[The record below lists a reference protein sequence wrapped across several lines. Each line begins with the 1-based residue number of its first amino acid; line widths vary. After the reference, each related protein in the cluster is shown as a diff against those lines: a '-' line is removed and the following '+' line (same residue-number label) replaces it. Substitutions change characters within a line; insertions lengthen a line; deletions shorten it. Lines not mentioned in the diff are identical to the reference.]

1 MLLYKRSEIDLQ
13 RAVIFVYA
21 SLMRLEGKLHNQI
34 TIIVPVSRMSTKLDN
49 LRQWLRTVD
58 FESIEVIL
66 VHDIQDV
73 ETGRELKEITFKIPK
88 IQLIEA
94 RFGSPGMARNAGLDL
109 VKSEWIVFW
118 DSDDLP
124 EVEEVI
130 EMIEIAANGNFAVAV
145 GGFTVQSLTSP
156 NLHSLHLIENSI
168 SGKLFEEFGMQPG
181 LWRWAFRKE
190 IIGKIRFKAFRMAED
205 QCFLFDLNLA
215 GQRIYVHPKS
225 VYTYFVG
232 DEQQLTNNSK
242 ALSDLLKSVPYL
254 MRSIKGS
261 NASKSEFG
269 ALLITRQ
276 VLTALKRGVLSTK
289 ILMII
294 QVMKFFPLI
303 LFSKGAYFMAALKLL
318 VTKRS
323 PLFHEK

>member
-1 MLLYKRSEIDLQ
+1 MSKKSNFDNRI
-13 RAVIFVYA
+13 AV
-21 SLMRLEGKLHNQI
+21 
-34 TIIVPVSRMSTKLDN
+34 IVPVSRMSTKLDN

-73 ETGRELKEITFKIPK
+73 DTGRELKEITLNIPQ

-94 RFGSPGMARNAGLDL
+94 RYGSPGMARNAGLDL
-109 VKSEWIVFW
+109 AKNEWIVFW

-156 NLHSLHLIENSI
+156 NLHSLHLIENSV

-181 LWRWAFRKE
+181 LWRWAFRNE

-294 QVMKFFPLI
+294 QVINVFPLI
-303 LFSKGAYFMAALKLL
+303 VFSKGAYFIAALKLL

-323 PLFHEK
+323 PLFHEE

>member
-1 MLLYKRSEIDLQ
+1 
-13 RAVIFVYA
+13 
-21 SLMRLEGKLHNQI
+21 MRLEGKLHNQI

-73 ETGRELKEITFKIPK
+73 DTGRELKEITLNIPQ

-94 RFGSPGMARNAGLDL
+94 RYGSPGMARNAGLDL
-109 VKSEWIVFW
+109 AKNEWIVFW

-156 NLHSLHLIENSI
+156 NLHSLHLIENSV

-181 LWRWAFRKE
+181 LWRWAFRNE

-294 QVMKFFPLI
+294 QVIKFFPLI

-318 VTKRS
+318 LTKRS
-323 PLFHEK
+323 PLFHEE

>member
-1 MLLYKRSEIDLQ
+1 MSKKSNFDNRI
-13 RAVIFVYA
+13 AV
-21 SLMRLEGKLHNQI
+21 
-34 TIIVPVSRMSTKLDN
+34 IVPVSRMSTKLDN

-73 ETGRELKEITFKIPK
+73 DTGRELKEITLNIPQ

-94 RFGSPGMARNAGLDL
+94 RYGSPGMARNAGLDL
-109 VKSEWIVFW
+109 AKNEWIVFW

-156 NLHSLHLIENSI
+156 NLHSLHLIENSV

-190 IIGKIRFKAFRMAED
+190 IIGEIRFKAFRMAED

-323 PLFHEK
+323 PLFDEE

>member
-1 MLLYKRSEIDLQ
+1 MSKKSNFDNRI
-13 RAVIFVYA
+13 AV
-21 SLMRLEGKLHNQI
+21 
-34 TIIVPVSRMSTKLDN
+34 IVPVSRMSTKLDN

-73 ETGRELKEITFKIPK
+73 DTGRELKEITLNIPQ

-94 RFGSPGMARNAGLDL
+94 RYGSPGMARNAGLDL
-109 VKSEWIVFW
+109 AKNEWIVFW

-156 NLHSLHLIENSI
+156 NLHSLHLIENSV

-181 LWRWAFRKE
+181 LWRWAFRNE

-294 QVMKFFPLI
+294 QVIKFFPLI

-318 VTKRS
+318 LTKRS
-323 PLFHEK
+323 PLFHEE

>member
-1 MLLYKRSEIDLQ
+1 
-13 RAVIFVYA
+13 
-21 SLMRLEGKLHNQI
+21 MRLEGKLHNQI
-34 TIIVPVSRMSTKLDN
+34 TIIVPVSRMSTKLSN
-49 LRQWLRTVD
+49 LRHWLRTVD

-73 ETGRELKEITFKIPK
+73 DTGRELKEITLNIPQ

-94 RFGSPGMARNAGLDL
+94 RYGSPGMARNAGLDL
-109 VKSEWIVFW
+109 AKNEWIVFW

-130 EMIEIAANGNFAVAV
+130 EMIEIAANRNFAVAV

-156 NLHSLHLIENSI
+156 NLHSLHLIENSV

-181 LWRWAFRKE
+181 LWRWAFRNE

-294 QVMKFFPLI
+294 QVIKFFPLI

-318 VTKRS
+318 LTKRS
-323 PLFHEK
+323 PLFHEE

>member
-1 MLLYKRSEIDLQ
+1 
-13 RAVIFVYA
+13 
-21 SLMRLEGKLHNQI
+21 MRLEGKLHNQI
-34 TIIVPVSRMSTKLDN
+34 TIIVPVSRMSTKLSN
-49 LRQWLRTVD
+49 LRHWLRTVD

-73 ETGRELKEITFKIPK
+73 DTGRELKEITLNIPQ

-94 RFGSPGMARNAGLDL
+94 RYGSPGMARNAGLDL
-109 VKSEWIVFW
+109 AKNEWIVFW

-156 NLHSLHLIENSI
+156 NLHSLHLIENSV

-181 LWRWAFRKE
+181 LWRWAFRNE

-294 QVMKFFPLI
+294 QVIKFFPLI

-318 VTKRS
+318 LTKRS
-323 PLFHEK
+323 PLFHEE

>member
-1 MLLYKRSEIDLQ
+1 MTKKGNFDNRI
-13 RAVIFVYA
+13 AV
-21 SLMRLEGKLHNQI
+21 
-34 TIIVPVSRMSTKLDN
+34 IVPVSRMSTKLDN

-66 VHDIQDV
+66 VHDIQDID
-73 ETGRELKEITFKIPK
+73 TGRELKEITLKIPQ

-94 RFGSPGMARNAGLDL
+94 RYGSPGMARNAGLDL
-109 VKSEWIVFW
+109 AKNEWIVFW

-156 NLHSLHLIENSI
+156 NLHSLHLIENSV

-181 LWRWAFRKE
+181 LWRWAFRNE

-323 PLFHEK
+323 PLFDEE

>member
-1 MLLYKRSEIDLQ
+1 MSKKGNFDNRI
-13 RAVIFVYA
+13 AV
-21 SLMRLEGKLHNQI
+21 
-34 TIIVPVSRMSTKLDN
+34 IVPVSRMSIKLDN

-73 ETGRELKEITFKIPK
+73 ETGRKLKEITFKIPK

-94 RFGSPGMARNAGLDL
+94 RYGSPGMARNAGLDL
-109 VKSEWIVFW
+109 AKNEWIVFW

-156 NLHSLHLIENSI
+156 NLHSLHLIENSV
-168 SGKLFEEFGMQPG
+168 SDKLFEEFGMHPG
-181 LWRWAFRKE
+181 LWRWAFRNE

-261 NASKSEFG
+261 NVSKSEFG

-294 QVMKFFPLI
+294 QVMRFFPLI

-318 VTKRS
+318 LTKRS
-323 PLFHEK
+323 PLFHEE

>member
-1 MLLYKRSEIDLQ
+1 MSKKSNFDNRI
-13 RAVIFVYA
+13 AV
-21 SLMRLEGKLHNQI
+21 
-34 TIIVPVSRMSTKLDN
+34 IVPVSRMSTKLDN

-73 ETGRELKEITFKIPK
+73 DTGRELKEITLNIPQ

-94 RFGSPGMARNAGLDL
+94 RYGSPGMARNAGLDL
-109 VKSEWIVFW
+109 AKNEWIVFW

-156 NLHSLHLIENSI
+156 NLHSLHLIENSV

-181 LWRWAFRKE
+181 LWRWAFRNE

-294 QVMKFFPLI
+294 QVIKFFPLI
-303 LFSKGAYFMAALKLL
+303 VFSKGAYFIAALKLL

-323 PLFHEK
+323 PLFHEE

>member
-1 MLLYKRSEIDLQ
+1 MSKKSNFDNRI
-13 RAVIFVYA
+13 AV
-21 SLMRLEGKLHNQI
+21 
-34 TIIVPVSRMSTKLDN
+34 IVPVSRMSTKLDN

-73 ETGRELKEITFKIPK
+73 DTGRELKEITLNIPQ

-94 RFGSPGMARNAGLDL
+94 RYGSPGMARNAGLDL
-109 VKSEWIVFW
+109 AKNEWIVFW

-156 NLHSLHLIENSI
+156 NLHSLHLIENSV

-181 LWRWAFRKE
+181 LWRWAFRNE

-232 DEQQLTNNSK
+232 DEQQLTNNPK

-318 VTKRS
+318 LTKRS
-323 PLFHEK
+323 PLFHEE

>member
-1 MLLYKRSEIDLQ
+1 MSKKSNFDNRI
-13 RAVIFVYA
+13 AV
-21 SLMRLEGKLHNQI
+21 
-34 TIIVPVSRMSTKLDN
+34 IVPVSRMSTKLDN

-73 ETGRELKEITFKIPK
+73 DTGRELKEITLNIPQ

-94 RFGSPGMARNAGLDL
+94 RYGSPGMARNAGLDL
-109 VKSEWIVFW
+109 AKNEWIVFW

-145 GGFTVQSLTSP
+145 GGFTVQTLTSP
-156 NLHSLHLIENSI
+156 NLHSLHLIENSV

-181 LWRWAFRKE
+181 LWRWAFRNE

-232 DEQQLTNNSK
+232 DEQQLTNNPK

-294 QVMKFFPLI
+294 QVIKFFPLI
-303 LFSKGAYFMAALKLL
+303 VFSKGAYFIAALKLL

-323 PLFHEK
+323 PLFHEE

>member
-1 MLLYKRSEIDLQ
+1 MTKKGNFDNRI
-13 RAVIFVYA
+13 AV
-21 SLMRLEGKLHNQI
+21 
-34 TIIVPVSRMSTKLDN
+34 IVPVSRMSTKLDN

-73 ETGRELKEITFKIPK
+73 DTGRELKEITLNIPQ

-94 RFGSPGMARNAGLDL
+94 RHGSPGMARNAGLDL
-109 VKSEWIVFW
+109 AKSEWIVFW

-124 EVEEVI
+124 EVAEVI
-130 EMIEIAANGNFAVAV
+130 KMIEIATNGNFAVAV
-145 GGFTVQSLTSP
+145 GGFTVQTLTSP
-156 NLHSLHLIENSI
+156 NLHSLHLIENSV

-181 LWRWAFRKE
+181 LWRWAFRNE

-232 DEQQLTNNSK
+232 DEQQLTNNPK

-294 QVMKFFPLI
+294 QVIKFFPLI

-318 VTKRS
+318 LTKGS
-323 PLFHEK
+323 PLFHEE

>member
-1 MLLYKRSEIDLQ
+1 MSKKSNFDNRI
-13 RAVIFVYA
+13 AV
-21 SLMRLEGKLHNQI
+21 
-34 TIIVPVSRMSTKLDN
+34 IVPVSRMSTKLDN

-73 ETGRELKEITFKIPK
+73 DTGRELKEITLNIPQ

-94 RFGSPGMARNAGLDL
+94 RYGSPGMARNAGLDL
-109 VKSEWIVFW
+109 AKNEWIVFW

-156 NLHSLHLIENSI
+156 NLHSLHLIENSV

-190 IIGKIRFKAFRMAED
+190 IIGEIRFKAFRMAED

-225 VYTYFVG
+225 VYT
-232 DEQQLTNNSK
+232 
-242 ALSDLLKSVPYL
+242 
-254 MRSIKGS
+254 
-261 NASKSEFG
+261 
-269 ALLITRQ
+269 
-276 VLTALKRGVLSTK
+276 
-289 ILMII
+289 
-294 QVMKFFPLI
+294 
-303 LFSKGAYFMAALKLL
+303 
-318 VTKRS
+318 
-323 PLFHEK
+323 

>member
-1 MLLYKRSEIDLQ
+1 
-13 RAVIFVYA
+13 
-21 SLMRLEGKLHNQI
+21 MRLEGKLHNQI
-34 TIIVPVSRMSTKLDN
+34 TIIVPVSRMSTKLSN
-49 LRQWLRTVD
+49 LRHWLRTVD

-73 ETGRELKEITFKIPK
+73 DTGRELKEITLNIPQ

-94 RFGSPGMARNAGLDL
+94 RYGSPGMARNAGLDL
-109 VKSEWIVFW
+109 AKSEWIVFW

-145 GGFTVQSLTSP
+145 GGFTVQTLTSP
-156 NLHSLHLIENSI
+156 NLHSLHLIENSV

-181 LWRWAFRKE
+181 LWRWAFRNE

-232 DEQQLTNNSK
+232 DEQQLTNNPK

-294 QVMKFFPLI
+294 QVIKFFPLI

-318 VTKRS
+318 LTKRS
-323 PLFHEK
+323 PLFHEE